1 MGKVIRYVDS
11 KAGCWSRVNVAN
23 GDPIWISVAQTGVLV
38 KKSRMGLMGAKLYNE
53 TNAYNAAKTAQALD
67 AQIRKYLTP
76 SEMTNP
82 VLRAFTQAALE
93 CESAAQLSVR
103 LNRVLEN
110 EATSDLISDEN
121 RRKAKIREQ
130 IVSEYGSYI
139 ENHPPV
145 GEIRDVSELP
155 YPKDEILDAITLEI
169 IRESSD
175 QTVEA
180 MKACAIMLADFQEKV
195 GPMPLSILGLS
206 DANLLSMI
214 SVVKKDENALG
225 SMIDHLKETMNN
237 TDKEKYDLFR
247 KIADEEREYIKKKL
261 MAAEE
266 LRRQMSDEKKRQ
278 ILG

>member
-1 MGKVIRYVDS
+1 MGKLIKYCDG
-11 KAGCWSRVNVAN
+11 KAGCWSRVNIEN
-23 GDPIWISVAQTGVLV
+23 GDPIWISVGQAGVMV
-38 KKSRMGLMGAKLYNE
+38 KKSRIGLIGAKLYNE
-53 TNAYNAAKTAQALD
+53 TNVYNAAKTAQALD

-93 CESAAQLSVR
+93 CKSAAQLSVR

-110 EATSDLISDEN
+110 EAASDLISDEN
-121 RRKAKIREQ
+121 RKKAKIREQ

-145 GEIRDVSELP
+145 GEIRDVSRLP
-155 YPKDEILDAITLEI
+155 YPKEEILDAITLEI
-169 IRESSD
+169 VRENSD
-175 QTVEA
+175 QRVEA
-180 MKACAIMLADFQEKV
+180 MKACAIMLADFQETV

-206 DANLLSMI
+206 DADLLSMA
-214 SVVKKDENALG
+214 SVLKKDENVLD
-225 SMIDHLKETMNN
+225 SMIDHLKETTNN
-237 TDKEKYDLFR
+237 ADKEKYDLFR
-247 KIADEEREYIKKKL
+247 KIADEELEYIKKKL